1 MPEPRGCV
9 AHKYIDDEM
18 PINWETDPDFMQEW
32 WAESGLGLGAF
43 NARYNSVREVADSDD
58 DDDLRD
64 EGPRADYLRDDD
76 DDDLVPAPTHSDDD
90 DDDDDDGGDYD
101 PRSDDLV
108 SAPLRSDDD
117 DVKDKTKVV

>member
-9 AHKYIDDEM
+9 ARKYIDDEM

-43 NARYNSVREVADSDD
+43 NARYNSVREAADS

-64 EGPRADYLRDDD
+64 EGPRGDYLRDDD
-76 DDDLVPAPTHSDDD
+76 PVPTPSRSDDD
-90 DDDDDDGGDYD
+90 DDDDDLVYIP
-101 PRSDDLV
+101 PRSDNLV
-108 SAPLRSDDD
+108 STPTRSDDD
-117 DVKDKTKVV
+117 KDEAKVV